1 MAILIIDDSAF
12 VLKTHQGMIEKMGYN
27 EPIYSSTDGGLGI
40 EMAIKHAEELDLV
53 LLDINMPSINGL
65 DVLKALKENSRTQRI
80 PVLIVTTETSRDSI
94 QIAGHEGAMG
104 YVIKPIKQE
113 VLAQK
118 LERALHF
125 SPRLHP

>member
-12 VLKTHQGMIEKMGYN
+12 VLKTHQGMIEKTGYN
-27 EPIYSSTDGGLGI
+27 DPIYTSTDGGLGI
-40 EMAIKHAEELDLV
+40 D
-53 LLDINMPSINGL
+53 
-65 DVLKALKENSRTQRI
+65 
-80 PVLIVTTETSRDSI
+80 RDSI

-104 YVIKPIKQE
+104 YVIKPIKPE